1 MAPSVLGVGNGVLFI
16 PNQNSSSTPPG
27 PVPNTGIYGTI
38 LGAADDTQSGTQ
50 NVYTIN
56 ASSGFG
62 STVTQTRTAISLI
75 TDSTYNN
82 FTVKIKAN
90 TVAPAVTTM
99 EEMQIFAYSDS
110 ARTNLVAQTSAWTGS
125 ITLTSSYINPWGSV
139 TLPTGTYFIK
149 FVFKLTG
156 ITSANQG
163 WEATLS

>member
-56 ASSGFG
+56 ANSAFG
-62 STVTQTRTAISLI
+62 SIVSQTRTAISLI
-75 TDSTYNN
+75 TDSTYND
-82 FTVKIKAN
+82 FTVKIKSN
-90 TVAPAVTTM
+90 SGTTTM
-99 EEMQIFAYSDS
+99 EEMQIFAYSDA
-110 ARTNLVAQTSAWTGS
+110 ARTNLVAQTSAWTGN
-125 ITLTSSYINPWGSV
+125 ITLTSSYINPWGSI

-149 FVFKLTG
+149 FVYKLVG
-156 ITSANQG
+156 IGGSNQG